1 MYGYVI
7 LGSGW
12 RRARGGGV
20 LVRSCAGK
28 TRRRWRSPWLLRPWG
43 GGGAEEER
51 WVKAE
56 EEQ

>member
-1 MYGYVI
+1 MY
-7 LGSGW
+7 GW